1 MTPKS
6 TKKRPAWLSDARPE
20 GGAGGTHHSTEV
32 DDPPTRVLDRP
43 ATGEAEGSADSRTTA
58 SDAAR
63 TPREEPRSSGHL
75 DAPGSLTGRL
85 PEGTRRR
92 LWAAALAALALLI
105 ILYGARMLPF
115 FGGTEESGQGTPPGQ
130 SGRYSGAA
138 SSEIEDTGVV
148 FGGLK
153 TEDGSATLE
162 GAGLKWE
169 GEIEAGEAGETIT
182 LEGPTATQIRRGFE
196 MPHSSIQSGV
206 FAVAQEG
213 GEVLHVNFHTF
224 DAAGTE
230 VTQGSIFAVEDDR
243 LDFTGY
249 YRDERQRGSEKVVRT
264 YMPPGG
270 ENYRVSFEAPEGTPV
285 PLLVGFRGVS

>member
-1 MTPKS
+1 L
-6 TKKRPAWLSDARPE
+6 A
-20 GGAGGTHHSTEV
+20 AG
-32 DDPPTRVLDRP
+32 
-43 ATGEAEGSADSRTTA
+43 
-58 SDAAR
+58 
-63 TPREEPRSSGHL
+63 
-75 DAPGSLTGRL
+75 
-85 PEGTRRR
+85 
-92 LWAAALAALALLI
+92 LAALALLI
-105 ILYGARMLPF
+105 VLYGARMLPF
-115 FGGTEESGQGTPPGQ
+115 FGGTEESDQGVPPGQ
-130 SGRYSGAA
+130 AARYSDAP
-138 SSEIEDTGVV
+138 SSEVEDTGVV

-153 TEDGSATLE
+153 TEGGVASLE
-162 GAGLKWE
+162 GAGLEWE
-169 GEIEAGEAGETIT
+169 GEVEAGEAGETIT
-182 LEGPTATQIRRGFE
+182 LKGPTAAQIRRGFE

-213 GEVLHVNFHTF
+213 GEVLHVTFHAF
-224 DAAGTE
+224 EAGETE

>member
-1 MTPKS
+1 VTPRS
-6 TKKRPAWLSDARPE
+6 TKRRPAWLSDARPE
-20 GGAGGTHHSTEV
+20 EGAV
-32 DDPPTRVLDRP
+32 RDDAATQVLDRP
-43 ATGEAEGSADSRTTA
+43 AAAEAAGAAGSRATA
-58 SDAAR
+58 SDAAQSQ
-63 TPREEPRSSGHL
+63 REEPRTSGPPEGL
-75 DAPGSLTGRL
+75 GSLTGRL
-85 PEGTRRR
+85 PERTRWR
-92 LWAAALAALALLI
+92 LLAAGLAALALLI
-105 ILYGARMLPF
+105 VLYGARMLPF
-115 FGGTEESGQGTPPGQ
+115 FGGTEEPGQGTPPGQ
-130 SGRYSGAA
+130 SARYFDAA
-138 SSEIEDTGVV
+138 SSGIEDTGVV

-169 GEIEAGEAGETIT
+169 GEIETGEAGETIT
-182 LEGPTATQIRRGFE
+182 LEGPTAAQIRRGFE

-206 FAVAQEG
+206 FAVAEESG
-213 GEVLHVNFHTF
+213 AVLHVTFHTF

-249 YRDERQRGSEKVVRT
+249 YRDERERGSEKVVRT

>member
-1 MTPKS
+1 VTPKS
-6 TKKRPAWLSDARPE
+6 NKKRPAWLSDARSE
-20 GGAGGTHHSTEV
+20 GGGGGMHHSTEV

-43 ATGEAEGSADSRTTA
+43 AAGEAEGSADSRATA

-92 LWAAALAALALLI
+92 LLVAGLAALALLI
-105 ILYGARMLPF
+105 ILYGARMLPL
-115 FGGTEESGQGTPPGQ
+115 FGEAESGQDAPPGQ
-130 SGRYSGAA
+130 AATYSDDVP

-153 TEDGSATLE
+153 TEDGAASLE

-169 GEIEAGEAGETIT
+169 GEVEAGETGETIT
-182 LEGPTATQIRRGFE
+182 LKGPTAVQIRRGFE
-196 MPHSSIQSGV
+196 MPRSSIQSGV
-206 FAVAQEG
+206 FAVAQESG
-213 GEVLHVNFHTF
+213 AVLHVTFHTF
-224 DAAGTE
+224 DAAETE
-230 VTQGSIFAVEDDR
+230 VTQGSILAVEDDR

>member
-1 MTPKS
+1 
-6 TKKRPAWLSDARPE
+6 
-20 GGAGGTHHSTEV
+20 
-32 DDPPTRVLDRP
+32 
-43 ATGEAEGSADSRTTA
+43 
-58 SDAAR
+58 
-63 TPREEPRSSGHL
+63 
-75 DAPGSLTGRL
+75 
-85 PEGTRRR
+85 
-92 LWAAALAALALLI
+92 
-105 ILYGARMLPF
+105 MLPF
-115 FGGTEESGQGTPPGQ
+115 FGGTEESSQGTPPGQ
-130 SGRYSGAA
+130 SARYSDAA
-138 SSEIEDTGVV
+138 SSGIEDTGVV

-153 TEDGSATLE
+153 TEDGVAILE
-162 GAGLKWE
+162 GAGLRWE
-169 GEIEAGEAGETIT
+169 GEVEAGESGETIT
-182 LEGPTATQIRRGFE
+182 LEGATAAQIRRGFE

-213 GEVLHVNFHTF
+213 GEVLHVTFHTF

-249 YRDERQRGSEKVVRT
+249 YRDERERGGEKVVRT

>member
-1 MTPKS
+1 MMPKS

-20 GGAGGTHHSTEV
+20 GGAGDMHHSTER
-32 DDPPTRVLDRP
+32 DDLPTRVLDRP
-43 ATGEAEGSADSRTTA
+43 ATGEAAGAADSRAAA

-63 TPREEPRSSGHL
+63 SPREEPRFSGHHEGF
-75 DAPGSLTGRL
+75 GSFSGRL
-85 PEGTRRR
+85 PERTRRR
-92 LWAAALAALALLI
+92 LSAAGLAALALLI
-105 ILYGARMLPF
+105 VLYGARMLPF
-115 FGGTEESGQGTPPGQ
+115 FGEAESGQDAPSGQ
-130 SGRYSGAA
+130 AATYSDVP

-153 TEDGSATLE
+153 TKDSVASLE

-169 GEIEAGEAGETIT
+169 GEVEAGEAGETIT
-182 LEGPTATQIRRGFE
+182 LEGPTAAQIRRGFE
-196 MPHSSIQSGV
+196 MPRSSIQSGV

-213 GEVLHVNFHTF
+213 GEVLHVTFHSF
-224 DAAGTE
+224 QAGETE
-230 VTQGSIFAVEDDR
+230 VTQGSIFAAEDDR

>member
-1 MTPKS
+1 MTPRS
-6 TKKRPAWLSDARPE
+6 TKRRPAWLSEARPE
-20 GGAGGTHHSTEV
+20 EGAV
-32 DDPPTRVLDRP
+32 RDDAATRVLERP
-43 ATGEAEGSADSRTTA
+43 ASGEAAGAAGSRAAA

-63 TPREEPRSSGHL
+63 SQREELRFSGHL
-75 DAPGSLTGRL
+75 EGLGSLTERL
-85 PEGTRRR
+85 PERTRRR
-92 LWAAALAALALLI
+92 LWAAGLAALALLI
-105 ILYGARMLPF
+105 VLYGARMLPF
-115 FGGTEESGQGTPPGQ
+115 FGPTEEESSQGPPPSQ
-130 SGRYSGAA
+130 SARYSDAA
-138 SSEIEDTGVV
+138 SGIEDTGVV

-182 LEGPTATQIRRGFE
+182 LEGSTAAQIRRGFE

-206 FAVAQEG
+206 FAVAQESG
-213 GEVLHVNFHTF
+213 AVLHVTFHTF

-249 YRDERQRGSEKVVRT
+249 YRDERERGSEKVVRT

-270 ENYRVSFEAPEGTPV
+270 DNYRVSFEVPEGTPV